1 MILAIHRIA
10 SEGIKI
16 CPQQVFAYQAPGQ
29 MVIEVLDFAST
40 IRPEK
45 LKQRVGQ
52 GHPGSF
58 YDFEKNDFDSIKG
71 LSRLHD
77 WLEACLREA
86 QQHICW
92 NKDHFPELTMTQSW
106 LNISG
111 LGHDHD
117 MHVHPLSIL
126 SGVLCLSHHIKINL
140 YVQSIYSLP
149 TFLCPDQSDSCLLIK
164 QAIELESG
172 DLLLFPS
179 SLRHGV
185 SCHEEEESR
194 VTLSFNSFFTGT
206 IGDASLLA
214 MLNRSP

>member
-1 MILAIHRIA
+1 
-10 SEGIKI
+10 
-16 CPQQVFAYQAPGQ
+16 
-29 MVIEVLDFAST
+29 
-40 IRPEK
+40 
-45 LKQRVGQ
+45 
-52 GHPGSF
+52 
-58 YDFEKNDFDSIKG
+58 
-71 LSRLHD
+71 
-77 WLEACLREA
+77 
-86 QQHICW
+86 
-92 NKDHFPELTMTQSW
+92 
-106 LNISG
+106 
-111 LGHDHD
+111 
-117 MHVHPLSIL
+117 
-126 SGVLCLSHHIKINL
+126 
-140 YVQSIYSLP
+140 IYSLP